1 MKLFLGSVLALAIAG
16 SPLFA
21 RQEPQDDKDKPKQE
35 EPKAKPKP
43 EDKDKAKPKPDEK
56 AKQEPQPKPD
66 EKAKP
71 KQDEKQQQK
80 ADKERQKQDDRQQQ
94 DTNRPAQQRQNAP
107 QAAAGNREQPQG
119 GHGRGQRIPEEKYRA
134 SFGREH
140 RFHVHHG
147 EQRFQ
152 NGGFWFE
159 VVQPWPAAWVADDD
173 CYVEEDGDEYFL
185 VDLLHPDLRV
195 EIVVVQG

>member
-16 SPLFA
+16 SPLLA

-43 EDKDKAKPKPDEK
+43 EDKDKAKPR
-56 AKQEPQPKPD
+56 QEPQPRPD

-71 KQDEKQQQK
+71 KPEEKPQPK
-80 ADKERQKQDDRQQQ
+80 ADRERQKQDERQQQ
-94 DTNRPAQQRQNAP
+94 EANRPAQQRQNAP
-107 QAAAGNREQPQG
+107 QAAPGNREQAQG

-140 RFHVHHG
+140 RFHVRHG

-159 VVQPWPAAWVADDD
+159 VVQPWPAEWVADDD

-185 VDLLHPDLRV
+185 VDMLHPDLRV
-195 EIVVVQG
+195 EIVVVEG

>member
-16 SPLFA
+16 SPLLA

-43 EDKDKAKPKPDEK
+43 EDKDKAKPR
-56 AKQEPQPKPD
+56 QEPQPKPD
-66 EKAKP
+66 EK
-71 KQDEKQQQK
+71 QQQK
-80 ADKERQKQDDRQQQ
+80 TDKERQKQDERQQQ
-94 DTNRPAQQRQNAP
+94 EANRPTQQRQNAP
-107 QAAAGNREQPQG
+107 QAAAGNREQAQR
-119 GHGRGQRIPEEKYRA
+119 GHERGQRIPEEKYRA

-185 VDLLHPDLRV
+185 VDMLHPDLRV